1 MADRKGIV
9 CRAVS
14 RVYHSPSGS
23 VEALHSLDLSLQP
36 GVVTALVGPSG
47 SGKSSL
53 LRLLAGIDA
62 PDAGTIAVDG
72 LDLGTLRGRDLRRFR
87 RRSVSYLAQRPA
99 ANLIPHLTL
108 REHLGGAAAGDI
120 AEEIGIAHRL
130 DARAGEMS
138 GGEQA
143 RAAIAVGI
151 ARETSV
157 VLVDEP
163 TAELDRRTA
172 AHVIDA
178 LERTAAGGRTVV
190 VATHDPDVTRVA
202 AQTVELATRVVEH
215 QRFARKTRKTGPP
228 AIVLDRLSKS
238 YGGARVL
245 DDASLELRSG
255 ELGVLVGRSGSGKST
270 ALMVAG
276 GWLSPDSGAAI
287 VPGSSDRAPPSWE
300 RTSYLSQRFGLV
312 PELSIAENISL
323 PLRLAGADDV
333 GRVAELMDE
342 LMLADLGDRLPAETS
357 VGQQQR
363 AALARAL
370 VHPPDALLADE
381 PASHQ
386 DGRSAELVW
395 SVLAAACERA
405 TACLVATHEERAPLA
420 DRVWRISDG
429 RIQGSDED
437 LL

>member
-1 MADRKGIV
+1 MADGAAII

-23 VEALHSLDLSLQP
+23 VEALRSLDLTLQP
-36 GVVTALVGPSG
+36 GVVTAVVGPSG
-47 SGKSSL
+47 CGKSSL
-53 LRLLAGIDA
+53 LRLLAGIDT
-62 PDAGTIAVDG
+62 PNAGTITVDG
-72 LDLGTLRGRDLRRFR
+72 LDVEQLRGAALRRFR
-87 RRSVSYLAQRPA
+87 RQSVSYLAQRPA
-99 ANLIPHLTL
+99 ANLIPYLTL
-108 REHLGGAAAGDI
+108 REHLGAAVDAVDV

-151 ARETSV
+151 ARATSV

-172 AHVIDA
+172 SHVIEA
-178 LERTAAGGRTVV
+178 LERTTASGRTVV
-190 VATHDPDVTRVA
+190 VATHDPDVIRIA
-202 AQTVELATRVVEH
+202 GQTVELATRVADPGPFEH
-215 QRFARKTRKTGPP
+215 GARKTGAP

-238 YGGARVL
+238 YGVAKVV
-245 DDASLELRSG
+245 DDVSLELRSG

-276 GWLSPDSGAAI
+276 GWLSPDSGAAL
-287 VPGSSDRAPPSWE
+287 VPGASDRAPPPWE
-300 RTSYLSQRFGLV
+300 RTSYLSQRFGLF
-312 PELSIAENISL
+312 PELSVAENIAL

-333 GRVAELMDE
+333 GRVAELLDE
-342 LMLADLGDRLPAETS
+342 LSLTDLRDRLPAETS

-370 VHPPDALLADE
+370 VHPPAALLADE
-381 PASHQ
+381 PTSHQ

-395 SVLAAACERA
+395 SALAAACERG
-405 TACLVATHEERAPLA
+405 TACLVATHEDRSPFA

-429 RIQGSDED
+429 RIQAS
-437 LL
+437 

>member
-1 MADRKGIV
+1 MADREGIV
-9 CRAVS
+9 CRGVS
-14 RVYHSPSGS
+14 RVYRSPSGS

-62 PDAGTIAVDG
+62 PDAGTITVGG
-72 LDLGTLRGRDLRRFR
+72 LDLGTLRGPALRRFR

-151 ARETSV
+151 ARDTSV

-178 LERTAAGGRTVV
+178 LERTAAGGRTVRRR
-190 VATHDPDVTRVA
+190 DPRSRCDPRRRANGRARDPSRRAPALRAQVPHHGA
-202 AQTVELATRVVEH
+202 AGHR
-215 QRFARKTRKTGPP
+215 ARP
-228 AIVLDRLSKS
+228 ALE
-238 YGGARVL
+238 
-245 DDASLELRSG
+245 ELR
-255 ELGVLVGRSGSGKST
+255 RGKSGRRCLT
-270 ALMVAG
+270 R
-276 GWLSPDSGAAI
+276 AA
-287 VPGSSDRAPPSWE
+287 
-300 RTSYLSQRFGLV
+300 
-312 PELSIAENISL
+312 
-323 PLRLAGADDV
+323 V
-333 GRVAELMDE
+333 GRVGRPRREIRIGEVDRAHGRGR
-342 LMLADLGDRLPAETS
+342 LALT
-357 VGQQQR
+357 
-363 AALARAL
+363 
-370 VHPPDALLADE
+370 
-381 PASHQ
+381 
-386 DGRSAELVW
+386 
-395 SVLAAACERA
+395 
-405 TACLVATHEERAPLA
+405 
-420 DRVWRISDG
+420 
-429 RIQGSDED
+429 
-437 LL
+437 